1 MEHEGKKLT
10 GQPCLV
16 DLPVARVTDM
26 AVSVF
31 PLELFSKTLLQE
43 TKYIKKKQ
51 TNKTQTLSCILSD
64 GNNPSCNGV

>member
-1 MEHEGKKLT
+1 MEHEEKKLT

-31 PLELFSKTLLQE
+31 PLELISKTLLQE
-43 TKYIKKKQ
+43 TKHKKKKIDKQ
-51 TNKTQTLSCILSD
+51 SPDPFLRSF
-64 GNNPSCNGV
+64 